1 MINPFTGQILPGV
14 QYNNLGSADIR
25 ALEAQWQQKFTEA
38 TRLHVA
44 WSMTKVTGN
53 GASRDSASIYSDSA
67 PLHSRS
73 MLLAHDFGSRW
84 TGSLAYYQ
92 MGRMAVQGDGDV
104 QNPYERVDAR
114 LAYRFRDGAYQGEVA
129 FIVQNLFDKPYQE
142 VYYENL
148 IGRRSYVNL
157 RLEF

>member
-1 MINPFTGQILPGV
+1 M
-14 QYNNLGSADIR
+14 R
-25 ALEAQWQQKFTEA
+25 
-38 TRLHVA
+38 
-44 WSMTKVTGN
+44 
-53 GASRDSASIYSDSA
+53 
-67 PLHSRS
+67 
-73 MLLAHDFGSRW
+73 
-84 TGSLAYYQ
+84 
-92 MGRMAVQGDGDV
+92 DGDF
-104 QNPYERVDAR
+104 QKPYERVDAR